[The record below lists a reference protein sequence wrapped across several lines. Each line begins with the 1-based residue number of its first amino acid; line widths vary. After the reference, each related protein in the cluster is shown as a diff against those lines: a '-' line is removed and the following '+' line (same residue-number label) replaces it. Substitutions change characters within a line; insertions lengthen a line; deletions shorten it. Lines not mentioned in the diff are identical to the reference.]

1 MSSERLREKM
11 VETLL
16 ERPRPLPQDPVDEHV
31 VFWRTFRNPDQAVAF
46 SHAIRLGEGQDLV
59 GGCTRDS
66 VGELFWIGVHVDDL
80 AKWGNTKAIQLSDP
94 FDADDPDSQGR
105 PFESHR

>member
-1 MSSERLREKM
+1 MSKERVQDKTVATM
-11 VETLL
+11 VEH
-16 ERPRPLPQDPVDEHV
+16 PRELPQNPVEEHV
-31 VFWRTFRNPDQAVAF
+31 VFWRTFRSADQAVAF
-46 SHAIRLGEGQDLV
+46 SHAIQLGEGQELV

-94 FDADDPDSQGR
+94 FDADDPDAQGR
-105 PFESHR
+105 PFEPHR